1 MATFT
6 LEEIGQRVSRL
17 PPLADPVF
25 DAALA
30 FITGLGG
37 IENLKRE
44 HVIDPDDETLA
55 PLSTAIT
62 KLVDYQTSC
71 WNWADATHSNLK
83 PTLNQQAPAEYGL

>member
-6 LEEIGQRVSRL
+6 LEEIGQWVSRL

-30 FITGLGG
+30 FINGLGG

-44 HVIDPDDETLA
+44 HVIDPDDETPA
-55 PLSTAIT
+55 PLSAAMT
-62 KLVDYQTSC
+62 KLVDYQAAC
-71 WNWADATHSNLK
+71 WNWATATEKLK
-83 PTLNQQAPAEYGL
+83 PTLNSQPPAEYGL

>member
-6 LEEIGQRVSRL
+6 LEEIGQRVSGL

-30 FITGLGG
+30 FINGLGG

-44 HVIDPDDETLA
+44 HIIDPDDETLA
-55 PLSTAIT
+55 PLSEAIS
-62 KLVDYQTSC
+62 KLVDYQTTC
-71 WNWADATHSNLK
+71 WRWTTETYKLK
-83 PTLNQQAPAEYGL
+83 PTLNPQAPAEYGL

>member
-6 LEEIGQRVSRL
+6 LEEIGRRVSGL

-37 IENLKRE
+37 IENLKQE
-44 HVIDPDDETLA
+44 HVIDPDDEKLA
-55 PLSTAIT
+55 PLSKAMTN
-62 KLVDYQTSC
+62 LVDYQASC
-71 WNWADATHSNLK
+71 WNWATATEKLK
-83 PTLNQQAPAEYGL
+83 PTLNSQAPAEYGL

>member
-30 FITGLGG
+30 FINGLGG
-37 IENLKRE
+37 IENLHQE
-44 HVIDPDDETLA
+44 HIFHAEGHTA
-55 PLSTAIT
+55 PL
-62 KLVDYQTSC
+62 
-71 WNWADATHSNLK
+71 ADAINHLIDLQNTCDEWNTALSALRPAIN
-83 PTLNQQAPAEYGL
+83 TQAPPEYGL